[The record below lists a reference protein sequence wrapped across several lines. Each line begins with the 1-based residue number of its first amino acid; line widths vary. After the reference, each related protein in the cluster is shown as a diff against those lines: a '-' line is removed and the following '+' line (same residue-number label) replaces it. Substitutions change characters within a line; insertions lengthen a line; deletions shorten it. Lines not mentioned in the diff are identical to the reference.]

1 MAARERPAHWLEIDR
16 AALIG
21 NLALFRSLVATTTRL
36 ALVVKANAYGHG
48 LAQVAPQVCGS
59 VDWLAVH
66 SAEEARQVR
75 RLGLDC
81 PLLIMGFV
89 PPSELFDLDREV
101 HVFVSTEQVARWLG
115 EYRQRTGIA
124 LPVHLKVETGTH
136 RQGIAVDRIPAMCR
150 TVSSCGLEVA
160 GIATH
165 FANIEDT
172 LEHEF
177 ARDQL
182 AKFRHAIERATREL
196 GGRPAYV
203 HAACSAATLLWR
215 ESDFDLVRVGI
226 SGYGHWPSRETK
238 LSWILEHG
246 HGGLQLQPV
255 LTWRATIGQIQE
267 VATGGTVGYG
277 RSWTALRPSRIAVLP
292 LGYSD
297 GYPRALG
304 NRARV
309 LVAGSRAPV
318 VGRVCMNIMLV
329 DVTDMPSAAVGDTC
343 TVIGADGGAVVTAEE
358 LAGLAGT
365 INYEILARIAAH
377 VPRLVTDTGVVV

>member
-1 MAARERPAHWLEIDR
+1 MIR
-16 AALIG
+16 
-21 NLALFRSLVATTTRL
+21 NLALFRSLVDQKTSL

-48 LAQVAPQVCGS
+48 VAQVAPQVRDH

-66 SAEEARQVR
+66 SAEEARQLR

-89 PPSELFDLDREV
+89 PPAELHDLDQQI
-101 HVFVSTEQVARWLG
+101 HVFVSTEQVAEWLG

-136 RQGIAVDRIPAMCR
+136 RQGVAVDYLPALCR
-150 TVSSCGLEVA
+150 TVAGCGLEVV
-160 GIATH
+160 GLATH

-177 ARDQL
+177 ARGQL
-182 AKFRHAIERATREL
+182 AKFGTAIDCVTREL

-215 ESDFDLVRVGI
+215 ETDFDLVRVGI

-238 LSWILEHG
+238 LAWILDHG
-246 HGGLQLQPV
+246 HDGLQLQPV

-304 NRARV
+304 NQARV
-309 LVAGSRAPV
+309 LVGGSRAPV
-318 VGRVCMNIMLV
+318 VGRVCMNITMV
-329 DVTDMPSAAVGDTC
+329 DVSDIPSAEVGDTC
-343 TVIGADGGAVVTAEE
+343 TLIGAEGGAVVTAEE

-365 INYEILARIAAH
+365 INYELLARIAAH
-377 VPRLVTDTGVVV
+377 VPRVVTDSGGVN